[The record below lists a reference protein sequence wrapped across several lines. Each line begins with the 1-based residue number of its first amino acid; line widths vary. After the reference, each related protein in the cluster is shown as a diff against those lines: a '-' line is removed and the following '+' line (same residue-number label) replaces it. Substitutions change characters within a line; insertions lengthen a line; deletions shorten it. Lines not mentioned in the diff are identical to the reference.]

1 MWAMELVRRVEL
13 IKLDSAALADAAEAD
28 LTSPIPSCPGWT
40 MADLVRHVLQVH
52 RSWGRIVGEGL
63 MEPKWSEAPM
73 PPDDQLVA
81 EFRANAI
88 RFADVIGATEPDKPC
103 WTWGP
108 TQDAAFVQRFQVQ
121 EVALHRYD
129 AEAAVGTPG
138 PIAADGAADAIELD
152 NQLLPD
158 AAAGATSAFTVIA
171 TDAPLEITMTAKPD
185 LPVAGTLRGGASDLL
200 LVFWKRLPLDAVDVT
215 GDREAIADAI
225 AAVDI
230 D

>member
-1 MWAMELVRRVEL
+1 MWAMDLARRAEL
-13 IKLDSAALADAAEAD
+13 IRQDSAALADAAEAD
-28 LTSPIPSCPGWT
+28 LTAPIPSCPDWAMG
-40 MADLVRHVLQVH
+40 DLVRHVLQVH

-81 EFRANAI
+81 EFRANSI
-88 RFADVIGATEPDKPC
+88 WFADVLGATDPDQPC

-108 TQDAAFVQRFQVQ
+108 THDAAFVQRFQVQ

-152 NQLLPD
+152 SRLLPA
-158 AAAGATSAFTVIA
+158 AAAGATSAFTLIA

-185 LPVAGTLRGGASDLL
+185 LPVVGTLRGGAGDLL
-200 LVFWKRLPLDAVDVT
+200 LVLWERLPLDAVDVT
-215 GDREAIADAI
+215 GDRDAIADAI